1 MSKESLWNRFAETG
15 SVGDYLRYS
24 ALRDT
29 LHDDNRG
36 DRPEGT
42 PGRGAGQIH

>member
-1 MSKESLWNRFAETG
+1 MTEESLWNRFAETG
-15 SVGDYLRYS
+15 SVNDYLRYS
-24 ALRDT
+24 AQRDT

-42 PGRGAGQIH
+42 SRGGTGQIR